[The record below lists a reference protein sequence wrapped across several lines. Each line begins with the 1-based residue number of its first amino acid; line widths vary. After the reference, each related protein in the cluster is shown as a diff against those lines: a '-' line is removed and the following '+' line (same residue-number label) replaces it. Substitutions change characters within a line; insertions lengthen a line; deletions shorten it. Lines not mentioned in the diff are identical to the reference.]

1 MKMNTITERQKKI
14 LSLIIHE
21 YIRSA
26 EPVGSKYL
34 VDKYGMKLS
43 SATIRNEM
51 VALTDEGLLRQ
62 PHTSA
67 GRVPTE
73 EGYRYF
79 VGQLMRETSI
89 PEPLRYTINHQFSQ
103 MRSDVKQWMR
113 LAASI
118 LASQTHAASLITAP
132 QPDEVR
138 LKHLELISTH
148 GRQVLAVLVL
158 EGGQINQHILTLD
171 EPTTQEQLSIIS
183 NKFTQRF
190 TGNGISKIS
199 PAQETMT
206 ALESTVLAWIEDEIV
221 RSERL
226 PTGEIYMDGITNML
240 TEPEFA
246 DSEEARR
253 ALRLLDERSAL
264 QDLLAKTILPDSI
277 GGVQV
282 LIGGESSWND
292 LQQCSVI
299 LSKYG
304 SPGVATGTLG
314 ILGPMRMSYGH
325 SISMVRFLSGILSGF
340 IAENW

>member
-1 MKMNTITERQKKI
+1 MTGITERQKKI
-14 LSLIIHE
+14 LSLIVQA

-34 VDKYGMKLS
+34 VDRFGLS
-43 SATIRNEM
+43 LSPATIRNEM
-51 VALTDEGLLRQ
+51 GVLTDAGYLRQ

-73 EGYRYF
+73 DGYRYF
-79 VGQLMRETSI
+79 VGQLMHETSL
-89 PEPLRYTINHQFSQ
+89 PEEVRHTINHQFSQ

-132 QPDEVR
+132 QPER
-138 LKHLELISTH
+138 ICLKRVELIATH
-148 GRQVLAVLVL
+148 GRQVLAIMVM
-158 EGGQINQHILTLD
+158 EGGQINQQILTLE
-171 EPTTQEQLSIIS
+171 EPVNQETLSSVSNKFSQMFSGKSIEQLSAYQGPFS
-183 NKFTQRF
+183 T
-190 TGNGISKIS
+190 
-199 PAQETMT
+199 
-206 ALESTVLAWIEDEIV
+206 LESVMIAWIEDELA

-226 PTGEIYMDGITNML
+226 PTGEIFLDGITNML
-240 TEPEFA
+240 SKPEFSE
-246 DSEEARR
+246 SEEARR

-264 QDLLAKTILPDSI
+264 QDLLSKTILPDTI

-282 LIGGESSWND
+282 IIGGEGSWD
-292 LQQCSVI
+292 ELQQCSVI

-325 SISMVRFLSGILSGF
+325 SISAVRFISSILSNF
-340 IAENW
+340 ITEQW